1 MNLLRPF
8 ANKFVNCQSA
18 RFIYQKQNALR
29 VRHFRQCSTASA
41 LTEIDFDRYSEETLH
56 NLTDFFDALPD
67 KVKTDEDYDVSYSMG
82 VLTVQVAPAVGTYV
96 INKQTP
102 NRQIWLS
109 SPVSGPKRSAFK
121 IICCLMFVLDTT
133 GLIRNGFTSMTAF
146 HFTSFL
152 TMNLAKYFPFQ
163 NWAFLTSNSSCLF
176 IC

>member
-121 IICCLMFVLDTT
+121 IIFCFYVCFRYDWLDQKWIYKHD
-133 GLIRNGFTSMTAF
+133 GVSLHELLDNEFSKIFSISKLGISD
-146 HFTSFL
+146 L
-152 TMNLAKYFPFQ
+152 K
-163 NWAFLTSNSSCLF
+163 
-176 IC
+176 